1 MVYVSYPLCRIVNT
15 SSAVGLYGNFGQCNY
30 SAAKAAI
37 WAFSSTLALEGAR
50 AGIKVNCIAP
60 NAGTAM
66 TATIL
71 PSEVV
76 AQLKP
81 DYVAPLVL
89 YLASPACAISGK
101 CLEVGS
107 GWMAGVRW
115 ERSQGVKLPAE
126 QVNMAG
132 VATAW
137 PQITSFSRVEYPT
150 TPQESF
156 SRIMGS
162 GEEQGASEDDELKG
176 KGNYTYTSINLFLF
190 SLSSARCHL

>member
-1 MVYVSYPLCRIVNT
+1 M
-15 SSAVGLYGNFGQCNY
+15 GLYGNFGQCNY

-89 YLASPACAISGK
+89 YLASPACQVSGR

-115 ERSQGVKLPAE
+115 ERARGVKLPADR
-126 QVNMAG
+126 VNIQTIAS
-132 VATAW
+132 VW
-137 PQITSFSRVEYPT
+137 PQITSFSSGVEYPT

-156 SRIMGS
+156 SRIMGGS
-162 GEEQGASEDDELKG
+162 SEDKQDGGNDVLTG
-176 KGNYTYTSINLFLF
+176 KGTI
-190 SLSSARCHL
+190 LSKHLILIPCRCTL